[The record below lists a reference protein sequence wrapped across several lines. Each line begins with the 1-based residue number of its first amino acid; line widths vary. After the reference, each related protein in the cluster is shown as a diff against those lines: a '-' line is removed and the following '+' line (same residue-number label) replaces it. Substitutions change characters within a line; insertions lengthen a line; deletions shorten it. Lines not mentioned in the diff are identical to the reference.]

1 MHEEKKQ
8 GWAVGQFII
17 TISLISQLSPWKAQ
31 QAGGRPMR
39 CWTPAWLSFY
49 WAQRSRRTAP
59 LIIVPRELGQGRAV
73 FFCPP
78 FPLFLCPLSLITSFS
93 LLSPPLIP
101 HSPSKYLVSAYYVL
115 GTILALEYCKMKPL
129 AYILMQCTS
138 NFNVIW
144 IIWDLAKMAELGSEG
159 VGWGQAPALLMCS
172 QVMLTLPVHILCVR
186 F

>member
-1 MHEEKKQ
+1 MHEEKTQ
-8 GWAVGQFII
+8 GWAVRQFIF
-17 TISLISQLSPWKAQ
+17 TISLISQLSPWKVQ

-49 WAQRSRRTAP
+49 WAQRARTAL
-59 LIIVPRELGQGRAV
+59 LIIVPRELGQSRAV

-78 FPLFLCPLSLITSFS
+78 FPLFFCPPSLITFS

-115 GTILALEYCKMKPL
+115 GTVLALEYCKMKPL

-138 NFNVIW
+138 NLKVI
-144 IIWDLAKMAELGSEG
+144 
-159 VGWGQAPALLMCS
+159 
-172 QVMLTLPVHILCVR
+172 
-186 F
+186 